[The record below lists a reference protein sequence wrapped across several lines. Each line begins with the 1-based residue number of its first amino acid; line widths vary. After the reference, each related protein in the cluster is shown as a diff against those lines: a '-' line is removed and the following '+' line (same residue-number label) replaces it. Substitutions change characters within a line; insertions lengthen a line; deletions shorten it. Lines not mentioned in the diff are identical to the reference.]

1 MANRKNYTVTVPFPR
16 GGGHWAK
23 RGTEVELLAVEALAL
38 VQAGRI
44 VLTAEIEAAAAEA
57 GAVLVEPAAEPEQ
70 AAAVQA
76 LPAADTPAV
85 APAKASKSKQAAK
98 E

>member
-23 RGTEVELLAVEALAL
+23 RGAEVELLDVEALAL
-38 VQAGRI
+38 LQAGRV

-57 GAVLVEPAAEPEQ
+57 GAVLVEPAAE
-70 AAAVQA
+70 AQA
-76 LPAADTPAV
+76 LPAAEPVADTPAA